1 MHVAGPPSRFTQRE
15 SVTGAEF
22 EIPQGCLM
30 SKVGQ
35 EAALPFPAK
44 KSWRT
49 QGQELTHRQM
59 GNLQG
64 YLRPSSATAVTSVT
78 GSPQRSK

>member
-1 MHVAGPPSRFTQRE
+1 MHVPGPHPDSLRE

-35 EAALPFPAK
+35 EALPFPAK
-44 KSWRT
+44 KFRGRGRGAGADP
-49 QGQELTHRQM
+49 QANGKLTMYGLWPQSCHSCD
-59 GNLQG
+59 LC
-64 YLRPSSATAVTSVT
+64 LRVSSE
-78 GSPQRSK
+78 K